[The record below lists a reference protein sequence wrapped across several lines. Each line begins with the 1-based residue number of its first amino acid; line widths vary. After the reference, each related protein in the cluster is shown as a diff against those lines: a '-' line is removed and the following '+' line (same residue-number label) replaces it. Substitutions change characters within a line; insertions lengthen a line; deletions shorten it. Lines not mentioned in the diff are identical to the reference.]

1 MPAKR
6 YKPERY
12 HTPIVAKPRG
22 KSVLQIGG
30 LDSMKYFIWVLIV
43 TIPLVLSGCGSEGS
57 CVGVDTSQAPDSIIR
72 GAASDTYYWGN
83 GCSKTYPK

>member
-1 MPAKR
+1 
-6 YKPERY
+6 
-12 HTPIVAKPRG
+12 
-22 KSVLQIGG
+22 
-30 LDSMKYFIWVLIV
+30 MKYFILVLIV
-43 TIPLVLSGCGSEGS
+43 TIPLLVLSGCGSEEGS

>member
-1 MPAKR
+1 
-6 YKPERY
+6 
-12 HTPIVAKPRG
+12 
-22 KSVLQIGG
+22 
-30 LDSMKYFIWVLIV
+30 MKYFILVLIV
-43 TIPLVLSGCGSEGS
+43 TIPLVLTGCGSEDS

>member
-1 MPAKR
+1 
-6 YKPERY
+6 
-12 HTPIVAKPRG
+12 
-22 KSVLQIGG
+22 
-30 LDSMKYFIWVLIV
+30 MKYVILVLI
-43 TIPLVLSGCGSEGS
+43 TAITCVLSGCGSEGS